1 MVMNATLAH
10 KRVKV
15 VQLLF
20 FGLIGLLVGFLGSF
34 YVQSSCHFINANV
47 VVGANAEVFV
57 LHYGIWK
64 YTPIDSAFQGYPY
77 CTEYDDEYTT
87 DAPLIPRIA
96 GFASMVTGLYAMS
109 TLWFYLIFGRASY
122 KYWSW
127 AVGMAFLACVC
138 QGLTFLFFSDD
149 VCQRNTCYLGPG
161 GYVGIASTFAWF
173 LIAFEMY
180 YNMPISAT
188 MTHIDP
194 GRNGASVLTNLE
206 LSDFSRG
213 ARAYC
218 RRASSGHLEPL
229 PTLNEFQRKKDGT
242 GSVGRGMMELNS
254 IKRCG
259 SYKPPA
265 FD

>member
-1 MVMNATLAH
+1 M
-10 KRVKV
+10 
-15 VQLLF
+15 
-20 FGLIGLLVGFLGSF
+20 
-34 YVQSSCHFINANV
+34 
-47 VVGANAEVFV
+47 
-57 LHYGIWK
+57 
-64 YTPIDSAFQGYPY
+64 
-77 CTEYDDEYTT
+77 
-87 DAPLIPRIA
+87 
-96 GFASMVTGLYAMS
+96 
-109 TLWFYLIFGRASY
+109 
-122 KYWSW
+122 
-127 AVGMAFLACVC
+127 
-138 QGLTFLFFSDD
+138 
-149 VCQRNTCYLGPG
+149 
-161 GYVGIASTFAWF
+161 GIASTFAWF

-180 YNMPISAT
+180 YNMPISAM